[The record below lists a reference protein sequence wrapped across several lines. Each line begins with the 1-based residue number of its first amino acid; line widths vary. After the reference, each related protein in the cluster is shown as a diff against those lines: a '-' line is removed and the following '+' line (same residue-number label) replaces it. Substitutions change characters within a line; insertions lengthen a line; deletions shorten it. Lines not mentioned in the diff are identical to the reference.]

1 MSNELK
7 EGLTAKASTI
17 WDLYTYLEELTLSYR
32 SGRPKDDEVRLEIYK
47 LMEALRPAIIID

>member
-7 EGLTAKASTI
+7 EKLAEKTVCI
-17 WDLYTYLEELTLSYR
+17 WDLYSFLEELTLAYR

-47 LMEALRPAIIID
+47 LMEALRPAIITE